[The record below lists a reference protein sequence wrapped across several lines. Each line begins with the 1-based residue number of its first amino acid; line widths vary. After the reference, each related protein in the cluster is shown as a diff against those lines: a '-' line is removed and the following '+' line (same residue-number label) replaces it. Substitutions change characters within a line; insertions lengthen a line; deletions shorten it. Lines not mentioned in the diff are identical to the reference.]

1 MAPGKAP
8 RRLGERRTGSVV
20 ATSYCEAFVLRREEF
35 ERMRAVHPELR
46 DLFAQATLE
55 RSQHAAELL
64 LEEVVL

>member
-1 MAPGKAP
+1 
-8 RRLGERRTGSVV
+8 
-20 ATSYCEAFVLRREEF
+20 
-35 ERMRAVHPELR
+35 VHPELR

>member
-1 MAPGKAP
+1 
-8 RRLGERRTGSVV
+8 VV